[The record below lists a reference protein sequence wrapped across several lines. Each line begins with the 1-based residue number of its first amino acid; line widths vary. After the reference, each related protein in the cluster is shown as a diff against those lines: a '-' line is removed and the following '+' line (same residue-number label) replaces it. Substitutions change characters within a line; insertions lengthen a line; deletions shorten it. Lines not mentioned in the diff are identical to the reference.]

1 MLDMFMHSIW
11 NRSFAQK
18 LLNFEV
24 IQLVLSTPGFLRTS
38 MATTM
43 ASWLDLWL
51 STCLGLLSFAVSTK
65 TLRSEVG
72 NQQKRTVWSS
82 EACRVCCRTVWQ
94 QVEQFVGLAGHWQLA
109 AGRFRTATTSR
120 IRRKLYR
127 LQSPQDFNW
136 VWWQLGKV
144 THGVLPS
151 QTIWRRGKSTLGSGL
166 LLTSRLT
173 FLEFLGCFHWLSLA
187 SYVWAQDIYI
197 YIYTHIIKYI
207 SVIFCES

>member
-94 QVEQFVGLAGHWQLA
+94 QVEQFVGTGWPLATGSWQVQDSND
-109 AGRFRTATTSR
+109 FED
-120 IRRKLYR
+120 
-127 LQSPQDFNW
+127 SPQVVPTPEPAGF
-136 VWWQLGKV
+136 QLSLVAAREGYAWGAAFTDYLEAWKV
-144 THGVLPS
+144 DLGVGFVVDVKVDVS
-151 QTIWRRGKSTLGSGL
+151 GISGL
-166 LLTSRLT
+166 L
-173 FLEFLGCFHWLSLA
+173 SLA
-187 SYVWAQDIYI
+187 FISFLCLGTRYI
-197 YIYTHIIKYI
+197 YIHI
-207 SVIFCES
+207 S